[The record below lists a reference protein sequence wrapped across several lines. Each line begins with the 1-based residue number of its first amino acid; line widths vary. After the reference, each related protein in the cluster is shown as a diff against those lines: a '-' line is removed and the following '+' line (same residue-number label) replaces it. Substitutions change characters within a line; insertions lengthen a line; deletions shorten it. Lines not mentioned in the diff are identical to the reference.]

1 VPAAGAAVAAD
12 RHKQRRRAPAQRL
25 VRERPNDAV
34 VREAMAAAASAPRVG
49 LGDAAR
55 EDRPLGLEVLAYD
68 DEAELV
74 EAAEGG
80 QVRAVVGSV
89 RQRRGPSGG
98 SVRTPILEGPRPRSR
113 QRRARPAYTVICEEP
128 DNRAD
133 HVRWAFEA
141 YATGDYS
148 LNLLAAE
155 VEARGL
161 TQRET
166 AKRTTRV
173 LPANKLHNILRN
185 RYYLGFV
192 TWQGVEYQGKHP
204 APVSAETFEQVQ
216 RVLVN
221 HRQPGERSSR
231 HHQYLTGTVHCGRC
245 RSRLQYGV
253 SRGRT
258 RETYAYYFC
267 AGRHSVG
274 NGCQL
279 RTCGS
284 KLSSTP

>member
-1 VPAAGAAVAAD
+1 MLVDAEDPDAAEPVRVAQQHAPALGHDGVVGGVPRDGEALGDAGDGQVLADDRLRRPPQRSAGQPGPRLRGLAEVLTPDVPAAGAAVAAD

-34 VREAMAAAASAPRVG
+34 VREAMAAAALAPRVG

-173 LPANKLHNILRN
+173 LPACCPRTNC
-185 RYYLGFV
+185 
-192 TWQGVEYQGKHP
+192 TTSC
-204 APVSAETFEQVQ
+204 ATATTSA
-216 RVLVN
+216 LS
-221 HRQPGERSSR
+221 PG
-231 HHQYLTGTVHCGRC
+231 
-245 RSRLQYGV
+245 
-253 SRGRT
+253 RG
-258 RETYAYYFC
+258 
-267 AGRHSVG
+267 
-274 NGCQL
+274 
-279 RTCGS
+279 
-284 KLSSTP
+284 SSTKANTRLL